1 MDEHFLFYAP
11 PEEIRHERLQFT
23 EDEANHIARVLRKQP
38 GDLVQVTD
46 GVGNTMDV
54 KLIVVDKKKVAGE
67 VVATC
72 ITPAIPERILA
83 MGVIRQRERLE
94 FAIEKAVELGVT
106 KIVLVHSEHAGR
118 MELKPKRIE
127 KTMIAAMK
135 QSRRPWLP
143 AWEERDSFYDV
154 LAEFR
159 EGREVVMAHPDV
171 GRTCEWK
178 ADDSPMLL
186 MVGPE
191 GGFSQKEVEQAVAS
205 GVKIVSLGQRR
216 LRTET
221 AACVMLTLAN
231 FHNH

>member
-1 MDEHFLFYAP
+1 MMDEHFLFYVP
-11 PEEIRHERLQFT
+11 PGQIKHDRLQFT
-23 EDEANHIARVLRKQP
+23 EDEAHHIARVLRKQP
-38 GDLVQVTD
+38 GDVVQVTD

-67 VVATC
+67 VVATYL
-72 ITPAIPERILA
+72 TPAEPDRILA

-118 MELKPKRIE
+118 MELKPKRID
-127 KTMIAAMK
+127 KTMIAAIK

-143 AWEERDSFYDV
+143 AWEERDSFYEV
-154 LAEFR
+154 LAEYR
-159 EGREVVMAHPDV
+159 ESREVVMAHPEV
-171 GRTCEWK
+171 EGTYEWK
-178 ADDSPMLL
+178 AGNSPMLL

-191 GGFSQKEVEQAVAS
+191 GGFSPKEVEQAVAS
-205 GVKIVSLGQRR
+205 GVKIVSLGQKR

-221 AACVMLTLAN
+221 AVCVMLALAN
-231 FHNH
+231 YR